1 MSLNLNDAAM
11 AGNVEEVIIRLN
23 LGEDVN
29 QKYYPRYKFCPPA
42 LLFLTWH
49 VHCTGCSG
57 SFRKIYK

>member
-29 QKYYPRYKFCPPA
+29 QKYYPRYDHLNQKYYTPGMMTSPPS
-42 LLFLTWH
+42 LFMISVT
-49 VHCTGCSG
+49 T
-57 SFRKIYK
+57 FF

>member
-29 QKYYPRYKFCPPA
+29 QKYYPRYKFFPPA
-42 LLFLTWH
+42 LTLPDLAGMY
-49 VHCTGCSG
+49 VS
-57 SFRKIYK
+57 